1 MDDVGTSIQCPVDYA
16 VFEFPDHET
25 TGATA
30 KAILDLVEAGT
41 IRLYDIAALR
51 KSIDGAVSGFE
62 LSAFPLSGDASFA
75 DLSGAQSGIL
85 DDDDIA
91 DAAAV
96 LEPGRMAVLVV
107 YENVWATPFVAA
119 ADDAGGRLLAGGRI
133 WMQDLVET
141 LDALDE
147 STTPQ
152 GS

>member
-1 MDDVGTSIQCPVDYA
+1 MNDVGTPIQCPVDYA

-25 TGATA
+25 TGDMAR
-30 KAILDLVEAGT
+30 AILDLMDAGT

-51 KSIDGAVSGFE
+51 KSPDGTVSGFE
-62 LSAFPLSGDASFA
+62 LSAFPPSSNVSFA
-75 DLSGAQSGIL
+75 DLIGAQSGIL

-91 DAAAV
+91 DVAAI

-107 YENVWATPFVAA
+107 YENAWATPFVAA
-119 ADDAGGRLLAGGRI
+119 ADRAGGRLLAGGRI
-133 WMQDLVET
+133 LMQDLVET

>member
-1 MDDVGTSIQCPVDYA
+1 M
-16 VFEFPDHET
+16 
-25 TGATA
+25 
-30 KAILDLVEAGT
+30 EAGT

-51 KSIDGAVSGFE
+51 KSTDGAVSGFE

-85 DDDDIA
+85 DGDDIA
-91 DAAAV
+91 DAAAI

-107 YENVWATPFVAA
+107 YENVWATPFVTA
-119 ADDAGGRLLAGGRI
+119 ADGAGGRLLAGGRI
-133 WMQDLVET
+133 LMQDLVET

-147 STTPQ
+147 NTPPQ